1 MSLVSIITPTF
12 NSLTTLKES
21 LDSILAQTHRPLE
34 IIVIDDGS
42 TDGSYAFAKAYAAK
56 NTSSELT
63 FVNLK
68 NASNSGAGI
77 TRNKGVEA
85 ATGTYITFLDA
96 DDLWK
101 PHKLE
106 VQLQAMKKQQATF
119 CYGAYEIFKSSPDQ
133 PEFIHQVFEKLT
145 FQKLLKANYLGNLTG
160 IYNAKKLGKFYM
172 PALRKRQD
180 WAMWLDVIQQA
191 DFAIGIQEPIASYR
205 LADDGLSSN
214 KLNLIPFNY
223 AVYKKHLGY
232 SSLKSSWMLCRFFY
246 EQFFVKGNMK
256 LKIRPHS

>member
-12 NSLTTLKES
+12 NSLTTIKES

-34 IIVIDDGS
+34 IIVVDDGS
-42 TDGSYAFAKAYAAK
+42 ADGSYAFAKAYAAK

-63 FVNLK
+63 FINLK
-68 NASNSGAGI
+68 NTSNSGAGI
-77 TRNKGVEA
+77 TRNKGIEA
-85 ATGTYITFLDA
+85 ATGTYIAFLDA

-106 VQLQAMKKQQATF
+106 VQLHAMKKQKATF

-145 FQKLLKANYLGNLTG
+145 FERLLKANYLGNLTG

-180 WAMWLDVIQQA
+180 WAMWLDVIQKA
-191 DFAIGIQEPIASYR
+191 EFAIGIQKPIASYHKG
-205 LADDGLSSN
+205 DGLSSN
-214 KLNLIPFNY
+214 KLDLIKYNY
-223 AVYKKHLGY
+223 AVYRTHLGY
-232 SSLKSSWMLCRFFY
+232 STLKSSWMMLQFFY
-246 EQFFVKGNMK
+246 EQFFVKSK
-256 LKIRPHS
+256 LLSKVK